1 MALKKETQQVRY
13 TEQIGVNRGGGFA
26 AMADASITQA
36 NQLNNLTS
44 QFADLGLKEL
54 KSFGTKIGKEAA
66 ENAVFSEVE
75 QTVKLD
81 DGTEIKQ
88 MIPAPIPKLNVG
100 KFAPTVS
107 MQEAYDKNI
116 YDKYEKEVQTSV
128 RNIILEE
135 RANVIADNGTGEQ
148 FNTIVN
154 ARLEPLLK
162 ELEPKFGQVI
172 DTYKSTQQQQ
182 HWYQV
187 EAKYLDYRDKIEN
200 LEYTN
205 GLNVLQNE
213 HQSLL
218 INNAPKK
225 LIDAKE
231 QELKNHI
238 KKYTAMGNDNAVAT
252 GKLQL
257 KQLNN
262 NKKAFVVLQNI
273 IPNDMSSLSG
283 NEQKIVVDDL
293 LKLEQ
298 LLQGGVKSIT
308 LSNKTVIKNSDVPK
322 LFNNDATAQ
331 SNFATRV
338 SKIRTDFNTGLDAK
352 MKTNLFSSY
361 LANNMAIAPSGMPP
375 HFGTLSKKEIQTSLE
390 TADSIE
396 LLASGYN
403 SLTGT
408 TVPISKF
415 DQSAY
420 QDINFVK
427 YVMRTTNQL
436 PFFLVNQIEQSL
448 KGNNQQAISTYF
460 NNGLIPTI
468 QNMETSFT
476 TKSNDGKNAFTST
489 MKLSNMA
496 LLGLNDETIAKINTI
511 DNYSTIMPVNEAIAL
526 TVSYYDKMESS
537 NIKSGNMKQHLAN
550 SGSKIGETKLNMRI
564 LKQIE
569 SIVDTDSF
577 IGADAIFSR
586 KIYELVKT
594 DVHRMVL
601 NGGGLINTEG
611 DIDVYVKES
620 MARIMS
626 PDSQFGYDKYT
637 FTSFETPSDM
647 DWNSQ
652 PEERFVYA
660 PLKKYFAL
668 PNAKGEE
675 TVEWMKEPIDKLVK
689 SSMEYKEDIS
699 LTTKKNPF
707 KYEFGKNIFLQP
719 SSFTEGSPK
728 YNIVHLDS
736 NDIPTILT
744 DDNGIPITY
753 DPKLDYTTR
762 KTLMVGSKNFES
774 SIDKAKKNQLKFVD
788 DNRILESGL
797 TVEEN
802 RMLENLD
809 AKDKVEG
816 VSDFDNFQN
825 ATGIDTML
833 KNRGFR

>member
-1 MALKKETQQVRY
+1 
-13 TEQIGVNRGGGFA
+13 
-26 AMADASITQA
+26 MADASITQA

-75 QTVKLD
+75 QTVKLE

-100 KFAPTVS
+100 KFAPSVS

-205 GLNVLQNE
+205 GLTILTNE
-213 HQSLL
+213 HQSLI

-225 LIDAKE
+225 IIDAKE
-231 QELKNHI
+231 KEI
-238 KKYTAMGNDNAVAT
+238 KSHVSKYTAMGNDNAVAT

-262 NKKAFVVLQNI
+262 NKKAFTVLQSI

-308 LSNKTVIKNSDVPK
+308 LSNNTVIKNSDVPN

-331 SNFATRV
+331 GNFATRV

-361 LANNMAIAPSGMPP
+361 LANAMATAPSGMPP

-448 KGNNQQAISTYF
+448 KGNNQQAITTYF

-468 QNMETSFT
+468 QNMETSFI
-476 TKSNDGKNAFTST
+476 TKDNSGKNSFTST
-489 MKLSNMA
+489 MQLSNMA

-550 SGSKIGETKLNMRI
+550 SGSKVGETKLNMRI

-569 SIVDTDSF
+569 SAVATDWMF
-577 IGADAIFSR
+577 DDAIFSR

-647 DWNSQ
+647 DWDKQ
-652 PEERFVYA
+652 PAERFVYL
-660 PLKKYFAL
+660 PVSKYYSL
-668 PNAKGEE
+668 PNKDGKE

-689 SSMEYKEDIS
+689 SSMEYKEDIAP
-699 LTTKKNPF
+699 TTGKNPF
-707 KYEFGKNIFLQP
+707 KFEFGKNIYLQP
-719 SSFTEGSPK
+719 SSFTEGNPK

-753 DPKLDYTTR
+753 DPKLDYTAR

>member
-13 TEQIGVNRGGGFA
+13 TEQIGVNRGGGFSA
-26 AMADASITQA
+26 LADASITQA

-75 QTVKLD
+75 QTVKLE

-100 KFAPTVS
+100 KFAPSVS

-205 GLNVLQNE
+205 GLTILTNE
-213 HQSLL
+213 HQSLI
-218 INNAPKK
+218 INNVDKK
-225 LIDAKE
+225 IVDAKE
-231 QELKNHI
+231 KEIKTHI
-238 KKYTAMGNDNAVAT
+238 AKYTAMGNDNAVAT

-262 NKKAFVVLQNI
+262 NKKAFTVLQSI

-308 LSNKTVIKNSDVPK
+308 LSNNTVIKNSDVSK

-338 SKIRTDFNTGLDAK
+338 SKIRTDFNTGLDGKIKA
-352 MKTNLFSSY
+352 NLFDSY
-361 LANNMAIAPSGMPP
+361 LANAMANGPTGMPP
-375 HFGTLSKKEIQTSLE
+375 YFGGMSKKDIQESLMLP
-390 TADSIE
+390 ASIE
-396 LLASGYN
+396 TLASGYN
-403 SLTGT
+403 GLSGT

-420 QDINFVK
+420 QDMNFVK

-448 KGNNQQAISTYF
+448 KGNNQQAITTYF

-468 QNMETSFT
+468 QNMETSFI
-476 TKSNDGKNAFTST
+476 TKDNSGTNSFTST

-550 SGSKIGETKLNMRI
+550 SGSKVGETKLNMRI

-569 SIVDTDSF
+569 SAVATDWMF
-577 IGADAIFSR
+577 DDAIFSR

-611 DIDVYVKES
+611 DIDVYVKQS
-620 MARIMS
+620 MGRIMG
-626 PDSQFGYDKYT
+626 PDSQFGFDQYT
-637 FTSFETPSDM
+637 FTSFETPSDKS
-647 DWNSQ
+647 WSSL
-652 PEERFVYA
+652 PKERFVYL
-660 PLKKYFAL
+660 PVSKYYSL
-668 PNAKGEE
+668 PNKDGKE
-675 TVEWMKEPIDKLVK
+675 TVEWMAEPINKLVK
-689 SSMEYKEDIS
+689 QSMEYKQDVS
-699 LTTKKNPF
+699 LTTKENPF
-707 KYEFGKNIFLQP
+707 QYKFGTNIFLQP
-719 SSFTEGSPK
+719 SSFTEGNPK
-728 YNIVHLDS
+728 YNIVHLDK

-774 SIDKAKKNQLKFVD
+774 TIEKAKKNQLKFVD

-797 TVEEN
+797 TVEQD
-802 RMLENLD
+802 RMLQNLD
-809 AKDKVEG
+809 AKNKIEG

-833 KNRGFR
+833 KNRGFK

>member
-13 TEQIGVNRGGGFA
+13 TEQIGINRGGGFSA
-26 AMADASITQA
+26 LADASITQA

-54 KSFGTKIGKEAA
+54 KSFGTKVGKEAA

-75 QTVKLD
+75 QTVKLE

-100 KFAPTVS
+100 KFAPSVS
-107 MQEAYDKNI
+107 MQQAYDKNI

-154 ARLEPLLK
+154 ARLEPLLS

-205 GLNVLQNE
+205 GLTTLTNE
-213 HQSLL
+213 HQSLI

-238 KKYTAMGNDNAVAT
+238 SKYSAMGNDNAVAT

-257 KQLNN
+257 SQLNN
-262 NKKAFVVLQNI
+262 NKKAFTVLQSI
-273 IPNDMSSLSG
+273 IPNDMSNLSG

-308 LSNKTVIKNSDVPK
+308 LSNKTVIKNSDVPQ
-322 LFNNDATAQ
+322 LFNNDASAQ

-361 LANNMAIAPSGMPP
+361 ISNAMANGPTGMPP
-375 HFGTLSKKEIQTSLE
+375 YFGTMSKKDIQTSLM
-390 TADSIE
+390 TPDSIE

-403 SLTGT
+403 GLSGT

-420 QDINFVK
+420 QDMNFVK

-460 NNGLIPTI
+460 DNGLIPTI
-468 QNMETSFT
+468 QNMETSFI
-476 TKSNDGKNAFTST
+476 TKDNSGKNSFTST
-489 MKLSNMA
+489 MQLSNMA

-537 NIKSGNMKQHLAN
+537 NIKSGNMAQHLVN
-550 SGSKIGETKLNMRI
+550 SGSKVGENKLNMRI

-569 SIVDTDSF
+569 SMVDTDSF

-601 NGGGLINTEG
+601 NGGGLINSES
-611 DIDVYVKES
+611 DIDKYVQQS
-620 MARIMS
+620 MGKIMG

-647 DWNSQ
+647 DWDKQ
-652 PEERFVYA
+652 PAERFVYL
-660 PLKKYFAL
+660 PVSKYYSL
-668 PNAKGEE
+668 PNAKGKE

-689 SSMEYKEDIS
+689 SSMEYKEDVG
-699 LTTKKNPF
+699 LTTGKNPF
-707 KYEFGKNIFLQP
+707 KFEFGKNIYLQP
-719 SSFTEGSPK
+719 SSFTEGNPK
-728 YNIVHLDS
+728 YNIVHLDE

-753 DPKLDYTTR
+753 DPKLDFTTK
-762 KTLMVGSKNFES
+762 KTLMVGSANFNS
-774 SIDKAKKNQLKFVD
+774 SIEKAKKNQLKFVD

-797 TVEEN
+797 TVEDDRKLN
-802 RMLENLD
+802 NIK
-809 AKDKVEG
+809 AKEIITG
-816 VSDFDNFQN
+816 TNEADNF
-825 ATGIDTML
+825 IVRKD
-833 KNRGFR
+833 

>member
-13 TEQIGVNRGGGFA
+13 TEQIGINRGGGFSA
-26 AMADASITQA
+26 LADASITQA

-54 KSFGTKIGKEAA
+54 KSFGTKVGKEAA

-75 QTVKLD
+75 QTVKLE

-100 KFAPTVS
+100 KFAPSVS
-107 MQEAYDKNI
+107 MQQAYDKNI

-154 ARLEPLLK
+154 ARLEPLLS

-205 GLNVLQNE
+205 GLTTLTNE
-213 HQSLL
+213 HQSLI

-238 KKYTAMGNDNAVAT
+238 SKYSAMGNDNAVAT

-257 KQLNN
+257 SQLNN
-262 NKKAFVVLQNI
+262 NKKAFTVLQSI
-273 IPNDMSSLSG
+273 IPNDMSNLSG

-308 LSNKTVIKNSDVPK
+308 LSNKTVIKNSDVPQ
-322 LFNNDATAQ
+322 LFNNDASAQ

-361 LANNMAIAPSGMPP
+361 ISNAMANGPTGMPP
-375 HFGTLSKKEIQTSLE
+375 YFGTMSKKDIQTSLM
-390 TADSIE
+390 TPDSIE

-403 SLTGT
+403 GLSGT

-420 QDINFVK
+420 QDMNFVK

-460 NNGLIPTI
+460 DNGLIPTI
-468 QNMETSFT
+468 QNMETSFI
-476 TKSNDGKNAFTST
+476 TKDNSGKNSFTST
-489 MKLSNMA
+489 MQLSNMA

-537 NIKSGNMKQHLAN
+537 NIKSGNMAQHLVN
-550 SGSKIGETKLNMRI
+550 SGSKVGENKLNMRI

-569 SIVDTDSF
+569 SMVDTDSF

-601 NGGGLINTEG
+601 NGGGLINSES
-611 DIDVYVKES
+611 DIDKYVQQS
-620 MARIMS
+620 MGKIMG

-647 DWNSQ
+647 DWDKQ
-652 PEERFVYA
+652 PAERFVYL
-660 PLKKYFAL
+660 PVSKYYSL
-668 PNAKGEE
+668 PNAKGKE

-689 SSMEYKEDIS
+689 SSMEYKEDVG
-699 LTTKKNPF
+699 LTTGKNPF
-707 KYEFGKNIFLQP
+707 KFEFGKNIYLQP
-719 SSFTEGSPK
+719 SSFTEGNPK
-728 YNIVHLDS
+728 YNIVHLDE

-753 DPKLDYTTR
+753 DPKLDFTTR
-762 KTLMVGSKNFES
+762 KTLMVGSANFNS
-774 SIDKAKKNQLKFVD
+774 SIEKAKKNQLKFVD

-797 TVEEN
+797 TVEDDRKLN
-802 RMLENLD
+802 NIK
-809 AKDKVEG
+809 AKEIITG
-816 VSDFDNFQN
+816 TNEADNF
-825 ATGIDTML
+825 IVRKD
-833 KNRGFR
+833 

>member
-13 TEQIGVNRGGGFA
+13 TEQIGINRGGGFS

-54 KSFGTKIGKEAA
+54 KSFGTKVGKEAA

-100 KFAPTVS
+100 KFAPSVS
-107 MQEAYDKNI
+107 MQQAYDKNI

-135 RANVIADNGTGEQ
+135 RAKVIADNGTGEQ

-154 ARLEPLLK
+154 SRLEPLLS

-205 GLNVLQNE
+205 GLTILTNE
-213 HQSLL
+213 HQSLI

-225 LIDAKE
+225 IVDAKANE
-231 QELKNHI
+231 VKNHI
-238 KKYTAMGNDNAVAT
+238 SKYTAMGNDNAVAT

-257 KQLNN
+257 SQLNN
-262 NKKAFVVLQNI
+262 NKKAFTVLQGI
-273 IPNDMSSLSG
+273 IPNDMSNLSG

-308 LSNKTVIKNSDVPK
+308 LSNKTVIKNSDVPQ
-322 LFNNDATAQ
+322 LFNNDASAQ

-338 SKIRTDFNTGLDAK
+338 SKIRTDFNTGLDSK
-352 MKTNLFSSY
+352 MKTNSFNGY
-361 LANNMAIAPSGMPP
+361 LSNAMANGPTGMPP
-375 HFGTLSKKEIQTSLE
+375 YFGTMSKKDIQTSLM
-390 TADSIE
+390 TSDSIE

-403 SLTGT
+403 GLSGT

-415 DQSAY
+415 DPSAY
-420 QDINFVK
+420 QDMNFVK

-460 NNGLIPTI
+460 DNGLIPTI
-468 QNMETSFT
+468 QNMETSFI
-476 TKSNDGKNAFTST
+476 TKDNSGKNSFTST
-489 MKLSNMA
+489 MQLSNMA

-511 DNYSTIMPVNEAIAL
+511 DNFSTIMPVNEAISQ

-537 NIKSGNMKQHLAN
+537 NIKSGNMAQHLQL
-550 SGSKIGETKLNMRI
+550 SGSKVTETDLNMRI
-564 LKQIE
+564 LKEIE
-569 SIVDTDSF
+569 SMVDTDSF
-577 IGADAIFSR
+577 INDDAIFSR

-601 NGGGLINTEG
+601 NGGGLINSKS

-620 MARIMS
+620 MGRIMG

-652 PEERFVYA
+652 PAERFVYL
-660 PLKKYFAL
+660 PVSKYYSL
-668 PNAKGEE
+668 PNAKGKE

-689 SSMEYKEDIS
+689 SSMEYKEDVS

-707 KYEFGKNIFLQP
+707 KYEFGKNIYLQP
-719 SSFTEGSPK
+719 SSFTEGNPK

-753 DPKLDYTTR
+753 DPKLDFTKR
-762 KTLMVGSKNFES
+762 KTLMVGSANFNS
-774 SIDKAKKNQLKFVD
+774 SIEKAKKNQLKFVD

-802 RMLENLD
+802 RKLENLD
-809 AKDKVEG
+809 AKDKLTG
-816 VSDFDNFQN
+816 VNDLDRFNIQKGMDN
-825 ATGIDTML
+825 AL

>member
-13 TEQIGVNRGGGFA
+13 TEQIGINRGGGFS

-54 KSFGTKIGKEAA
+54 KSFGTKVGKEAA

-154 ARLEPLLK
+154 ARLEPLLS

-205 GLNVLQNE
+205 GLTILTNE
-213 HQSLL
+213 HQSLI

-225 LIDAKE
+225 IVDAKE

-238 KKYTAMGNDNAVAT
+238 SKYTAMGNDNAVAT

-257 KQLNN
+257 SQLNN
-262 NKKAFVVLQNI
+262 NKKAFTVLQGI
-273 IPNDMSSLSG
+273 IPNDMSNLSG

-322 LFNNDATAQ
+322 LFNNDASAQ

-352 MKTNLFSSY
+352 IKTNLFDGY
-361 LANNMAIAPSGMPP
+361 LANAMANGPTGMPP
-375 HFGTLSKKEIQTSLE
+375 YFGTLSKKEIQTSLM
-390 TADSIE
+390 TANSIE

-403 SLTGT
+403 GLSGT

-420 QDINFVK
+420 QDMNFVK

-460 NNGLIPTI
+460 DNGLIPTI
-468 QNMETSFT
+468 QNMETSFI
-476 TKSNDGKNAFTST
+476 TKDNSGKNSFTST
-489 MKLSNMA
+489 MQLSNMA

-537 NIKSGNMKQHLAN
+537 NIKSGNMAQHLVN
-550 SGSKIGETKLNMRI
+550 SGSKVGETDLNMRI

-569 SIVDTDSF
+569 SMVDTDSF

-601 NGGGLINTEG
+601 NGGGQINSKS
-611 DIDVYVKES
+611 DIDVYVQQS
-620 MARIMS
+620 MGKIMG

-647 DWNSQ
+647 DWDKQ
-652 PEERFVYA
+652 PAERFVYL
-660 PLKKYFAL
+660 PVSKYYSL
-668 PNAKGEE
+668 PNAKGKE

-689 SSMEYKEDIS
+689 SSMEYKENIG
-699 LTTKKNPF
+699 LTTGKNPF
-707 KYEFGKNIFLQP
+707 KFEFGKNIYLQP
-719 SSFTEGSPK
+719 SSFTEGNPK
-728 YNIVHLDS
+728 YNIVHLDK

-753 DPKLDYTTR
+753 DPKLDFTKR
-762 KTLMVGSKNFES
+762 KTLMVGSANFNS
-774 SIDKAKKNQLKFVD
+774 SIEKAKKNQLKFLD

-797 TVEEN
+797 TVEDDRKLN
-802 RMLENLD
+802 NIK
-809 AKDKVEG
+809 AKEIITG
-816 VSDFDNFQN
+816 TNEADNF
-825 ATGIDTML
+825 IVR
-833 KNRGFR
+833 KN

>member
-75 QTVKLD
+75 QTVKLE

-205 GLNVLQNE
+205 GLTILTNE
-213 HQSLL
+213 HQSLI

-225 LIDAKE
+225 IIDAKE
-231 QELKNHI
+231 KEI
-238 KKYTAMGNDNAVAT
+238 KSHVSKYTAMGNDNAVAT

-262 NKKAFVVLQNI
+262 NKKAFTVLQSI

-361 LANNMAIAPSGMPP
+361 LANSMATAPSGMPP

-448 KGNNQQAISTYF
+448 KGNNQQAITTYF

-468 QNMETSFT
+468 QNMETSFI
-476 TKSNDGKNAFTST
+476 TKDNSGTNSFTST

-550 SGSKIGETKLNMRI
+550 SKSKVSETDLNMRI
-564 LKQIE
+564 LTEIE
-569 SIVDTDSF
+569 SAVATDILF
-577 IGADAIFSR
+577 DDAIFSR

-647 DWNSQ
+647 DWDKQ
-652 PEERFVYA
+652 PAERFVYL
-660 PLKKYFAL
+660 PVSKYYSL
-668 PNAKGEE
+668 PNKDGKE

-689 SSMEYKEDIS
+689 SSMEYKEDIAP
-699 LTTKKNPF
+699 TTGKNPF
-707 KYEFGKNIFLQP
+707 KFEFGKNIYLQP
-719 SSFTEGSPK
+719 SSFTEGNPK

-753 DPKLDYTTR
+753 DPKLDYTAR